1 MACSIIILCPLITQ
15 LTIFILDFS
24 LSKSVE
30 TLQRMPSFNTKK
42 LSEEFNKLNRK
53 SSLPAVAFGN
63 RSDKNWFKDQK
74 WLKVP
79 ADYSTAE
86 PHKIQQLHDWL
97 QTVGKSQNVQDL
109 EEMLDWKNNKPTSSK
124 GKIIF

>member
-1 MACSIIILCPLITQ
+1 M
-15 LTIFILDFS
+15 
-24 LSKSVE
+24 E

-74 WLKVP
+74 WLNVP